1 MDFEKNDYQISN
13 ENNKGKKHVARD
25 IGFIFLS
32 IILAAVSTLVINLS
46 GIIL

>member
-13 ENNKGKKHVARD
+13 ENNKGKKHIARN
-25 IGFIFLS
+25 IGFLFLS
-32 IILAAVSTLVINLS
+32 VILAAISALAINLS

>member
-13 ENNKGKKHVARD
+13 ENNKGKKHIARN
-25 IGFIFLS
+25 IGFLFLS
-32 IILAAVSTLVINLS
+32 VILAAISTLAINLS